1 MEMGDEPVA
10 YLGGDDD
17 YDSAD
22 EDRSLSPSPAPSS
35 EPERHAKKQRRG
47 KVQESE
53 GGDLEDEEALALRL
67 LQGS

>member
-17 YDSAD
+17 YASAD
-22 EDRSLSPSPAPSS
+22 EGRSLSSSPAPSS
-35 EPERHAKKQRRG
+35 EPERHSKKQRRERA
-47 KVQESE
+47 QESE
-53 GGDLEDEEALALRL
+53 TGDLEDEEALALRL

>member
-22 EDRSLSPSPAPSS
+22 EGRSLSPSPAPSS
-35 EPERHAKKQRRG
+35 EPERHTKKQRRG
-47 KVQESE
+47 KVQEYE
-53 GGDLEDEEALALRL
+53 DGDLEDEEALALRL